1 MNITILLFDLFFILS
16 ITFIYCSIKV
26 SSKEAKEEYEKD
38 NY

>member
-1 MNITILLFDLFFILS
+1 MNIGILIFDTFLFIIL
-16 ITFIYCSIKV
+16 TFIYCSMVI